1 MTRQVSRTMERLP
14 LLLFLV
20 MYVFSCYIGV
30 LLLLSSDKFWA
41 WTDLFSGPSLMPLDV
56 TSFRVLIILLHLGP
70 LLFWLGYELAL
81 VASRRLW
88 KWELFTEIE
97 DKRSVERL
105 SFILFAVSVTIAV
118 FSLARGGAFSRL
130 WVWSDYNAYVRA
142 RWHLFATLTFLEYV
156 NLYTWLP
163 LSAAFL
169 LLCRRRW
176 WMFGLVIGIV
186 TFLQLSL
193 FLKKSLLTSLVLISC
208 TLWAYWLSGGASRRT
223 VRYGAWTKYGLALSC
238 SLYLV
243 HSALTIRL
251 VSSASAGA
259 FVSEQ
264 ADEVSQAKTG
274 AASEAGVPPSAAPGS
289 PPRVSP
295 GILSSAPSP
304 VSPVIV
310 KFDKQPNP
318 LRSGKGVVLYAIFS
332 PLTRTSVPAIAYA
345 ELFPQKVPFYHVDVA
360 LDMLG
365 LGRMPDDN
373 LVVNDILWP
382 YQKGG
387 SVAVPFHFVLYSQG
401 GLPIALLGSFLVGSF
416 FSAVWYPLSRSR
428 RLSMTG
434 SLLAGLLLTFA
445 WLNAIDSLRNN
456 FLASYGVFWG
466 ALPVVV
472 IYLWA
477 EGNRRQRES
486 L

>member
-1 MTRQVSRTMERLP
+1 MERLP

-41 WTDLFSGPSLMPLDV
+41 WTDLFSGPGLMPLDV

-81 VASRRLW
+81 VASRRFW
-88 KWELFTEIE
+88 KWELFAEVE

-105 SFILFAVSVTIAV
+105 SLILFAVSVTIAV

-142 RWHLFATLTFLEYV
+142 RWHLFATLTFFEYV

-163 LSAAFL
+163 LSAVFL

-176 WMFGLVIGIV
+176 WMFGLVLGIV

-208 TLWAYWLSGGASRRT
+208 TLWAYWLSGGGSRRT
-223 VRYGAWTKYGLALSC
+223 VRYSAWTKYGLALSC

-251 VSSASAGA
+251 VLSASGGA

-264 ADEVSQAKTG
+264 ADEVGRAKTV
-274 AASEAGVPPSAAPGS
+274 AASEAGVPPSAPPGS

-318 LRSGKGVVLYAIFS
+318 LRSGQGVVLYAVFS

-345 ELFPQKVPFYHVDVA
+345 ELFPEKVPFYHVDVA

-365 LGRMPDDN
+365 FGRMPDDN

-401 GLPIALLGSFLVGSF
+401 GLPVALLGSFLVGSF

-434 SLLAGLLLTFA
+434 SLLAGLVLTFA

-456 FLASYGVFWG
+456 FLASYGMFWG